1 MLASGSRNQ
10 QCMCQ
15 VGLPGRLLLRCMEA
29 LSNEDHA
36 LHHPLQR
43 TFERLSCQALT
54 PADFRYVKSGVC
66 ACVRVCVCVCVC
78 SIICMLMII
87 NDFTR
92 GFT

>member
-1 MLASGSRNQ
+1 MLASGGRNQ

-54 PADFRYVKSGVC
+54 PADFRYVPYGVYVCCVGVHVRTRFCFQGKS
-66 ACVRVCVCVCVC
+66 
-78 SIICMLMII
+78 L
-87 NDFTR
+87 
-92 GFT
+92 

>member
-1 MLASGSRNQ
+1 MLASGGRNQ

-54 PADFRYVKSGVC
+54 PADFRYIHEVIYSCVYSVVC
-66 ACVRVCVCVCVC
+66 DYNKYA
-78 SIICMLMII
+78 
-87 NDFTR
+87 
-92 GFT
+92 